1 MTRIAIFCDG
11 TWNSPDL
18 DEPTSI
24 HKLQG
29 ALLNDPS
36 KGQVCAYFAGIG
48 TDDRFDGSL
57 KKFFN
62 KWGGGIFGWGLD
74 GKVKQAYQFLCQ
86 AYQAN
91 DEIYLFGFSRGAY
104 TARSVAGMIRKCGM
118 IDNPTPERINEAFKL
133 YRRKGSQNSPDK
145 PHIMAERKRLSPRF
159 ATSVKDA
166 DWRGSGAMV
175 KIAYVGVFDTVGA
188 RGMPP
193 SLLGPLATAWNSQYK
208 FHDMALSSLVKSARH
223 ALAIDEQRVFYVPA
237 KWDNLDKQGLKNGL
251 NNGDVS
257 ANRPFQQMWFTGDH
271 GVIGGSATEQPLSSI
286 ALEWMLDGAEG
297 LKLKRG
303 VKFPPTPSNPLYPL
317 DRLTQKRKLFKKWRE
332 GPVSDWELH
341 PSARKRV
348 NALATYR
355 PKSLHKIF

>member
-18 DEPTSI
+18 DEPSSI

-29 ALLNDPS
+29 VLLNDPS

-48 TDDRFDGSL
+48 TDDRFDSNL

-62 KWGGGIFGWGLD
+62 KWGDGIFGWGLD

-91 DEIYLFGFSRGAY
+91 DEIYLFGFSREAY
-104 TARSVAGMIRKCGM
+104 TASSVAGMIRKFGI
-118 IDNPTPERINEAFKL
+118 IDNPVPERINEAFKL
-133 YRRKGSQNSPDK
+133 YRCKGSQNSPDT

-166 DWRGSGAMV
+166 DWRGSGAIV
-175 KIAYVGVFDTVGA
+175 KIAYVGVCDFFGA
-188 RGMPP
+188 RGMLP
-193 SLLGPLATAWNSQYK
+193 SLLGPLATAWNSKHK
-208 FHDMALSSLVKSARH
+208 FHDMALSNLVKSAHH
-223 ALAIDEQRVFYVPA
+223 ALAIDEQRVFYIPA
-237 KWDNLDKQGLKNGL
+237 KWDNLDKQRVRNGL
-251 NNGDVS
+251 NNGDVG
-257 ANRPFQQMWFTGDH
+257 ANRPYQQMGFTRDN
-271 GVIGGSATEQPLSSI
+271 GVIGGSAKEQPLSSI
-286 ALEWMLDGAEG
+286 ALKWMLDGAKG

-303 VKFPPTPSNPLYPL
+303 VQFPPTPSNPLYPL
-317 DRLTQKRKLFKKWRE
+317 DQLTKKRQE
-332 GPVSDWELH
+332 GSVSDWELH

-348 NALATYR
+348 SAMATYR
-355 PKSLHKIF
+355 PESLHQIF

>member
-36 KGQVCAYFAGIG
+36 KGQVCAYFSGIG

-74 GKVKQAYQFLCQ
+74 AKVKQAYQFLCQ
-86 AYQAN
+86 AYQPN
-91 DEIYLFGFSRGAY
+91 DEIFLFGFSRGAY
-104 TARSVAGMIRKCGM
+104 TARSVAGMIRKCG
-118 IDNPTPERINEAFKL
+118 IVDNPTPERINEAFKL
-133 YRRKGSQNSPDK
+133 YRRKGTQNSPDE
-145 PHIMAERKRLSPRF
+145 PHIMTERKRLSPRF
-159 ATSVKDA
+159 ASSLKDA
-166 DWRGSGAMV
+166 DWRGGGAIV

-257 ANRPFQQMWFTGDH
+257 AK
-271 GVIGGSATEQPLSSI
+271 EQPRSSI
-286 ALEWMLDGAEG
+286 ALEWMLDGARG
-297 LKLKRG
+297 LKLNRG

-317 DRLTQKRKLFKKWRE
+317 DRLTKKRKLLKKWRE
-332 GPVSDWELH
+332 CPVADWELH

-348 NALATYR
+348 NALAAYR